1 MVNAVFAPIAA
12 SSLKMARS
20 DRAVLVVFAAA
31 LFLSALL
38 LFAVQP
44 LFAQMVLPR
53 LGGAPSVWAVSL
65 CFFQSLLL
73 AGYCYAH
80 VLNRLFSQRG
90 GLLAHST
97 MLAIAALTLP
107 VGLPAGAEPGAGEPY
122 FWLLGV
128 LALGVGVPFFAVSAN
143 APLLQ
148 SWFARSSHPHAIDPY
163 FLYGASNFGSL
174 IALLAY
180 PVALEPAVGASA
192 QAQVWSGGF
201 LILVPLI
208 FVCGVLSIARSVPSA

>member
-1 MVNAVFAPIAA
+1 MMGRV
-12 SSLKMARS
+12 
-20 DRAVLVVFAAA
+20 DRAVLTVFASA

-38 LFAVQP
+38 LFSVQP
-44 LFAQMVLPR
+44 MFAKMVLPR

-65 CFFQSLLL
+65 CFFQAVLL
-73 AGYCYAH
+73 AGYCYSH
-80 VLNRLFSQRG
+80 VLNRLTRRHG
-90 GLLAHST
+90 VLAHLTLLGCAS
-97 MLAIAALTLP
+97 LTLP
-107 VGLPAGAEPGAGEPY
+107 VGLPTDSQPPPGDAY

-128 LALGVGVPFFAVSAN
+128 LGLGVGVPFLAISAN

-148 SWFARSSHPHAIDPY
+148 SWFARSGHPHATDPY